1 VVVAGEIEAD
11 VVEVTEVVVVAAVEE
26 IEVGFA
32 ETGEVVEVVAVVVV
46 RLKISV
52 SSGKASFT
60 RSSMSLR
67 VSA

>member
-11 VVEVTEVVVVAAVEE
+11 VVEE